1 MTLREALEA
10 LEGAAF
16 DVSVVAKLRSYP
28 ADLITFAEMVSKKAT
43 EHLDALEME
52 DA

>member
-1 MTLREALEA
+1 MNLREALEV

-16 DVSVVAKLRSYP
+16 DVSAIAKREGHP
-28 ADLITFAEMVSKKAT
+28 ADLISFAEMVSKKAT
-43 EHLDALEME
+43 EHLDALELE